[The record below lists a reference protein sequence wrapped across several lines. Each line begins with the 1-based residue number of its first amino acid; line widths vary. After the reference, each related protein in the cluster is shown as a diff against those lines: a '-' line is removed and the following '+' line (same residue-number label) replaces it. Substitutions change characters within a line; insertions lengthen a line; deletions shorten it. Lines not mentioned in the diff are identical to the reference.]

1 MRGLSRTRSAIAAI
15 FAAVVFTLVG
25 ASAASAVVPGGLLA
39 AGCVGSSTPCV
50 AVSQV
55 GTPTDIVVSPD
66 GANVYVTM
74 SSSALVVFQRNA
86 ATGQLAFQQ
95 CFRGVTAVT
104 GCTALPII
112 AANTLSSPTAI
123 AVTPDGAH
131 VYVASAGTSTIHEFS
146 RAGDGSLALKAGSPC
161 VATLG
166 GPPPAA
172 CTDARAMASPQDLVV
187 EGGSLYVAS
196 SGTPGGVTAFTI
208 GADGSL
214 DQANSGAECVQQSN
228 SDNCT
233 VGRGLQ
239 GASSIAVRG
248 TKIYVGTAAGRMLTV
263 NRDPGYRAH
272 AGRHHGAGV
281 PQRRGAQR
289 LHHGRRTG
297 RGRR

>member
-39 AGCVGSSTPCV
+39 AGLRGHRRRRASPC
-50 AVSQV
+50 SQV

-74 SSSALVVFQRNA
+74 SSSGAGGLSRDA

-131 VYVASAGTSTIHEFS
+131 VYVASSGTSTIH
-146 RAGDGSLALKAGSPC
+146 D
-161 VATLG
+161 V
-166 GPPPAA
+166 
-172 CTDARAMASPQDLVV
+172 Q
-187 EGGSLYVAS
+187 
-196 SGTPGGVTAFTI
+196 PG
-208 GADGSL
+208 
-214 DQANSGAECVQQSN
+214 
-228 SDNCT
+228 
-233 VGRGLQ
+233 R
-239 GASSIAVRG
+239 
-248 TKIYVGTAAGRMLTV
+248 
-263 NRDPGYRAH
+263 
-272 AGRHHGAGV
+272 
-281 PQRRGAQR
+281 
-289 LHHGRRTG
+289 
-297 RGRR
+297 